1 MKHSVFSAT
10 LLTLLASHA
19 FAGTRTSGT
28 QSATQPGSHPLAFSA
43 NETQIDVFDTYLDGK
58 GPDHAGPFREH
69 GWGGGVGLN
78 HFWLENVGV
87 GIDVAGIHGR
97 ENPSLGNSS
106 KTLVQS
112 TASVILRLPYQ
123 EYNLAPYTFLGAGI
137 TGRAGNWA
145 SAHAGL
151 GIEYRV
157 VPNQVGIFTDARWT
171 YYGDANGHGDL
182 NNFQARA
189 GVRFAF

>member
-1 MKHSVFSAT
+1 MKQSAFSAT
-10 LLTLLASHA
+10 ILTLLASTA
-19 FAGTRTSGT
+19 LAGTRSTAP
-28 QSATQPGSHPLAFSA
+28 QQPASQALAFSA

-69 GWGGGVGLN
+69 GWGAGVGLN

-97 ENPSLGNSS
+97 ENPSRGNSS

-112 TASVILRLPYQ
+112 TASLILRLPYQ
-123 EYNLAPYTFLGAGI
+123 EYNLAPYTFLGGGI

-151 GIEYRV
+151 GVEYRV

-171 YYGDANGHGDL
+171 YYGDADGHGNL